1 MTKFELIKEC
11 LANIEVHNCCVY
23 KSFVV
28 TEEGEGDSKTA
39 KSECTLAVFWKDRDG
54 IRCKE
59 ALPFDNFL
67 NLAEGQA
74 LASLGVIGDDFFSA
88 VQFDESYEKTKLFI
102 KKDKDLV
109 KYEVDRKIVTPNPIE
124 LPDEEIKFIL
134 DQSAKSN
141 NVTIARV
148 ECSTMSD
155 ALNHIIL
162 S

>member
-102 KKDKDLV
+102 KKDKETTAAPITTDI
-109 KYEVDRKIVTPNPIE
+109 RIE
-124 LPDEEIKFIL
+124 LQTSEINIFIEYPDNFIFG
-134 DQSAKSN
+134 
-141 NVTIARV
+141 R
-148 ECSTMSD
+148 
-155 ALNHIIL
+155 
-162 S
+162 